1 MRLRGL
7 RLDRQPGFAAALL
20 QGLLT
25 RYLGTGF
32 RLGFMRTGQIANQAG
47 VNVQTL
53 RYYERRGLLQPPAR
67 RDSGYREYPSDA
79 IRIVRFVKRAQ
90 ELGFT
95 LSEVETLLGLAAGG
109 PESCDAVQELTAEK
123 IAEFD
128 AKIASLHSMKESL
141 QTLLGTCSRPRR
153 QRECPLIQSI
163 EHDAMGEG
171 A

>member
-1 MRLRGL
+1 
-7 RLDRQPGFAAALL
+7 
-20 QGLLT
+20 
-25 RYLGTGF
+25 
-32 RLGFMRTGQIANQAG
+32 MRTGQIANRAG

-53 RYYERRGLLQPPAR
+53 RYYERRGLLQAPAR

-95 LSEVETLLGLAAGG
+95 LSEVEILLGLAAGG

-123 IAEFD
+123 IAELD
-128 AKIASLHSMKESL
+128 AKIASLDSMKKSL
-141 QTLLGTCSRPRR
+141 QALLDTCSRPRD

-163 EHDAMGEG
+163 ENDATRPR